1 MYKTVLVAGPATEMF
16 TWVADND
23 TLKRYGY
30 RIESNALIVN

>member
-16 TWVADND
+16 TWVEDND